1 MACETIPAMSTD
13 TRDPAGPPNDPATPA
28 FPNPWEHLDEAGTGL
43 TVEHFLTTTV
53 SRVGNALRRT
63 ITVPYADAFQITVT
77 EWRMLSVLAH
87 AHTLPFAQLV
97 TASATD
103 KALVSR
109 TLRLLESRGLV
120 AIATEGHTPRKKLL
134 CTITPEG
141 QALHDQI
148 IPIARQRQAAVLRVL
163 SPEERRVLFTA
174 LGKLHQHCLNT
185 ASEDDADDGGL

>member
-1 MACETIPAMSTD
+1 MTNGLPRTTVEQSLPMSTD
-13 TRDPAGPPNDPATPA
+13 FDQPLDVSSLPPGPWDS
-28 FPNPWEHLDEAGTGL
+28 LDEAGTGL
-43 TVEHFLTTTV
+43 SVEHFLTTTV

-87 AHTLPFAQLV
+87 AHTLPFARLV

-109 TLRLLESRGLV
+109 TLRLLETRGLV
-120 AIATEGHTPRKKLL
+120 AMSSQGHTPRKKLQ

-141 QALHDQI
+141 QALHDRI
-148 IPIARQRQAAVLRVL
+148 IPIARQRQASMLRVL
-163 SPEERRVLFTA
+163 SPQERRVVYQA
-174 LGKLHQHCLNT
+174 LNKLHQHCLLLGDVN
-185 ASEDDADDGGL
+185 AADE

>member
-1 MACETIPAMSTD
+1 MNTPPTD
-13 TRDPAGPPNDPATPA
+13 TLDLSDLPAGPWAD
-28 FPNPWEHLDEAGTGL
+28 LDETGAGL
-43 TVEHFLTTTV
+43 SVEHFLTTTV

-63 ITVPYADAFQITVT
+63 ITVPYADAFDITVT

-87 AHTLPFAQLV
+87 AHTLAFAQLV

-120 AIATEGHTPRKKLL
+120 AIAAEGRTPRKKLQ

-141 QALHDQI
+141 QALHDRI
-148 IPIARQRQAAVLRVL
+148 IPIARQRQASMLRVL
-163 SPEERRVLFTA
+163 SPQERRVLHHA
-174 LGKLHQHCLNT
+174 LNKLHQHCMAQGNVN
-185 ASEDDADDGGL
+185 EADEAD

>member
-1 MACETIPAMSTD
+1 MLRTAPCGTIPPMSTD
-13 TRDPAGPPNDPATPA
+13 TPPATGPLRAPAPATPC
-28 FPNPWEHLDEAGTGL
+28 PWDTLDEAGTGL
-43 TVEHFLTTTV
+43 IVEHFLTTTM

-77 EWRMLSVLAH
+77 VWRRLSGRGH
-87 AHTLPFAQLV
+87 AHTLPFGQRV
-97 TASATD
+97 RASATD

-120 AIATEGHTPRKKLL
+120 AIAAEGHTPRKKLL

-174 LGKLHQHCLNT
+174 LGKLHQHCVNT
-185 ASEDDADDGGL
+185 TQLDDEE

>member
-1 MACETIPAMSTD
+1 MSTD
-13 TRDPAGPPNDPATPA
+13 FDPTLDLSHLPPS
-28 FPNPWEHLDEAGTGL
+28 PWDALDEAGTGL
-43 TVEHFLTTTV
+43 SVEHFLTTTV

-87 AHTLPFAQLV
+87 AHSLPFAQLV

-109 TLRLLESRGLV
+109 TLRLLEARGLV
-120 AIATEGHTPRKKLL
+120 EMASEGHTPRKKLR

-141 QALHDQI
+141 QALHDRI
-148 IPIARQRQAAVLRVL
+148 IPIARQRQASLLRVL
-163 SPEERRVLFTA
+163 SPQERRVVYQA
-174 LGKLHQHCLNT
+174 LHKLHRHCQML
-185 ASEDDADDGGL
+185 GGVEEGD